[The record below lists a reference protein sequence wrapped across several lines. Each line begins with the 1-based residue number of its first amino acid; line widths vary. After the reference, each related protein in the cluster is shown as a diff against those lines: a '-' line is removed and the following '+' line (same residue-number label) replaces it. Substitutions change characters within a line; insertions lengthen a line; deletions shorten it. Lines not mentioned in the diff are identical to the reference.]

1 MAPKPQ
7 TIQPESQATPLS
19 GDVLDLLR
27 RELAQGSQVATP
39 LQRQAGTNISQ
50 FINEGGGEFNLSP
63 LFSALTETFGQQNQQ
78 ALAQL
83 NESFSIGGGRF
94 GTGNQTAQGRFLAEA
109 VPRQEAVLGNIG
121 LQSFNDQMS
130 RLLQAIGLQSNIGAQ
145 GFAPFLQLAGQG
157 IIPEQTFLQQNPI
170 VSGLGALSGAAQGV
184 GSVLGGLPPGLP
196 SIIPGGIGN
205 QAQVTNPLEGTLVGQ
220 QNPFQGGTI

>member
-1 MAPKPQ
+1 MAPQAK

-19 GDVLDLLR
+19 EDVLDLLR
-27 RELAQGSQVATP
+27 RQLAQGSQVATP

-63 LFSALTETFGQQNQQ
+63 LFSALSETFGQQNEQ

-83 NESFSIGGGRF
+83 NENFSIGGGRF
-94 GTGNQTAQGRFLAEA
+94 GTGNQTAQGRFLAES
-109 VPRQEAVLGNIG
+109 VPRQQAVLGNIG
-121 LQSFNDQMS
+121 LDAFNQQMA
-130 RLLQAIGLQSNIGAQ
+130 RLLQAIGTQSNIGAQ

-170 VSGLGALSGAAQGV
+170 VSGLGALSGAATGA
-184 GSVLGGLPPGLP
+184 GAFLGGLPPGLP
-196 SIIPGGIGN
+196 SIAAAGGA
-205 QAQVTNPLEGTLVGQ
+205 QATPLENTLVGI
-220 QNPFQGGTI
+220 PGVGTGGR